1 MWPCLVCP
9 AALLAED
16 AEASDPNSAE
26 VDGLAFFV
34 EDAEDE
40 GADDGELDPA
50 EVEFVED
57 IPAEVS
63 LSIQWVPHH
72 STIRWAL

>member
-1 MWPCLVCP
+1 VLTQLLHCALPYLVCL

-40 GADDGELDPA
+40 GADDSELDPA

-57 IPAEVS
+57 IPAEVM
-63 LSIQWVPHH
+63 LPMQ
-72 STIRWAL
+72 